1 MSNLNALLR
10 LELKSRFSQ
19 KGVPRKNLVLKYTFG
34 TVFALAVYAVY
45 CYLMYYLIQMFH
57 VYEYDYSL
65 LLLFTFISQIALIGF
80 GVSSVN
86 KNLFFSGDNELL
98 LRFPVDSKTMF
109 ICKNTV
115 LLIMYS
121 VIAILLLT
129 PFYLMFGIEN
139 NYKAYYYLMLPIV
152 VVAHVCFSFAIS
164 NFLAIPSMMISQKFR
179 HKHLLNLIINTVLIA
194 GAFALYMLLIN
205 SVLSFMRDQ
214 SLSLFTED
222 GMRIL
227 SYLHYGYPLSCFAD
241 VLVGNNLGLSIPV
254 CILSTALLFY
264 IAIIATR
271 SRFLKIIHRNVES
284 QGASFTHK
292 TNNKRSKPLTAV
304 LKREIKDIFRS
315 STYSFQYLV
324 MAVAAPVMVYSCN
337 RLVETVASETLDSI
351 TSPMVTM
358 LVMLIFVTITV
369 SFAGSCISREGGAF
383 YLTKISPVSPAKQ
396 VSVKVGLYLFVGT
409 LSTVISLG
417 VVMLAKRLAVADGFI
432 LMGNCVLF
440 GFALTCFA
448 VKLDMT
454 HPRFPIGGENE
465 VTNGNLATFVTLALG
480 FLLSVIEGLFGLV
493 GFVFMRPPFTY
504 GMITLFNGVIAIA
517 SACWLFIKLQK
528 SYNNIM
534 ER

>member
-1 MSNLNALLR
+1 MSNLKALLR

-19 KGVPRKNLVLKYTFG
+19 KGVPKKNLALKYTFG
-34 TVFALAVYAVY
+34 GIFALAVYAVY
-45 CYLMYYLIQMFH
+45 GYLMYYLVQMFH
-57 VYEYDYSL
+57 LYEYDYSL
-65 LLLFTFISQIALIGF
+65 LLMFTFLSQLVLIGF
-80 GVSSVN
+80 GISSVN

-98 LRFPVDSKTMF
+98 LRFPVNSRTMF

-121 VIAILLLT
+121 VVAVLLLL

-152 VVAHVCFSFAIS
+152 IAAHVGFSFAIS
-164 NFLAIPSMMISQKFR
+164 NFLAIPAMIVSQKFR
-179 HKHLLNLIINTVLIA
+179 HKHFLNLIINIVLIA
-194 GAFALYMLLIN
+194 GAFAVYMLLIN
-205 SVLSFMRDQ
+205 AVLSFMKDQ
-214 SLSLFTED
+214 SLSFFTED
-222 GMRIL
+222 GMKLL

-241 VLVGNNLGLSIPV
+241 VLVGKNLGLSIPV
-254 CILSTALLFY
+254 CIISTILLCY
-264 IAIIATR
+264 IAIISTR

-284 QGASFTHK
+284 QGASFTHRT
-292 TNNKRSKPLTAV
+292 TNKKSSPLVAV
-304 LKREIKDIFRS
+304 LKREMKDIFRS

-358 LVMLIFVTITV
+358 LVMLIFVTIIV
-369 SFAGSCISREGGAF
+369 SFAGSCISREGGGF
-383 YLTKISPVSPAKQ
+383 YLTKVSPVSPVKQ
-396 VSVKVGLYLFVGT
+396 VLVKVGLYLFVGT
-409 LSTVISLG
+409 LSTIVSLS
-417 VVMLAKRLAVADGFI
+417 VVMIAKRLSVSDGFI
-432 LMGNCVLF
+432 LMGNCILF

-454 HPRFPIGGENE
+454 HPRFPVGGENE
-465 VTNGNLATFVTLALG
+465 VTNGNMATFVTLALG
-480 FLLSVIEGLFGLV
+480 FVLAVIEGLFGLV

-504 GMITLFNGVIAIA
+504 GMLTLFNGVIAIGA
-517 SACWLFIKLQK
+517 ACWLFIKLQK

>member
-1 MSNLNALLR
+1 MSNLKALLR

-19 KGVPRKNLVLKYTFG
+19 KGVPRKSLVLKYTLG
-34 TVFALAVYAVY
+34 GLFALSVYVVY
-45 CYLMYYLIQMFH
+45 GYLMYYLIQMFH

-65 LLLFTFISQIALIGF
+65 LLLFTFLSQIVLIGF

-98 LRFPVDSKTMF
+98 LRFPVNSRTMF

-121 VIAILLLT
+121 VVAVLLLL

-152 VVAHVCFSFAIS
+152 ISAHVGFSFALS
-164 NFLAIPSMMISQKFR
+164 NFLAIPSMILSQKFR
-179 HKHLLNLIINTVLIA
+179 HKHFLNLLINTILVA
-194 GAFALYMLLIN
+194 GAFAVYMLLIN
-205 SVLSFMRDQ
+205 AVYSFMKDQ
-214 SLSLFTED
+214 SLSFFTKD
-222 GMRIL
+222 GMEIL
-227 SYLHYGYPLSCFAD
+227 SYLHYGYPLSFFAD
-241 VLVGNNLGLSIPV
+241 ILVGKNLAISIPV
-254 CILSTALLFY
+254 CIISTLLLCY
-264 IAIIATR
+264 IAIISTR

-284 QGASFTHK
+284 QGASFTRK
-292 TNNKRSKPLTAV
+292 TDNRKSSPLTAV

-324 MAVAAPVMVYSCN
+324 MAVSAPIMVYSCN
-337 RLVETVASETLDSI
+337 RLVENVASETLDTI

-358 LVMLIFVTITV
+358 LVMLIFVTIIV
-369 SFAGSCISREGGAF
+369 SFAGSCISRESGAF
-383 YLTKISPVSPAKQ
+383 YLTKISPVSPSKQ
-396 VSVKVGLYLFVGT
+396 VIVKVGLYLFVGT
-409 LSTVISLG
+409 LSTIVSLS
-417 VVMLAKRLAVADGFI
+417 VVMIAKRLSVSDGFI
-432 LMGNCVLF
+432 IMGNCILF

-454 HPRFPIGGENE
+454 HPRFPIGGESE
-465 VTNGNLATFVTLALG
+465 VTNGNLATFVSLALG
-480 FLLSVIEGLFGLV
+480 FVLSVIEGLFGLV